1 MSLHILTEP
10 SIQIDPE
17 ILAELT
23 NETEEAGQVVLH
35 ILYNTPMHTFMNIRI
50 WPSTY
55 LFDQHSNHR
64 SELVHV
70 ENICLYPNW
79 MPCFP
84 GEKFHFTLI
93 FSGLPKIVRCLI
105 LLKFVTTRQAHLKHV
120 ACIAMLPTSI
130 FWKYSDSEG

>member
-10 SIQIDPE
+10 NIQIDPE

-50 WPSTY
+50 WPTTY
-55 LFDQHSNHR
+55 LFDKHSSHR
-64 SELVHV
+64 SDLVHV

-93 FSGLPKIVRCLI
+93 FSGLPKSCTVFDFIEVCDNEAGAFEERGLQRNATDVYF
-105 LLKFVTTRQAHLKHV
+105 LEVL
-120 ACIAMLPTSI
+120 
-130 FWKYSDSEG
+130 

>member
-10 SIQIDPE
+10 NIQIDPE

-35 ILYNTPMHTFMNIRI
+35 ILYNTHMNTFMNIRI
-50 WPSTY
+50 WPTTY

-93 FSGLPKIVRCLI
+93 FSGLPKNCTVFDFIEVCDNEAGAFEARGLHRNATDVYF
-105 LLKFVTTRQAHLKHV
+105 LEVL
-120 ACIAMLPTSI
+120 
-130 FWKYSDSEG
+130 

>member
-10 SIQIDPE
+10 NIQIDPE

-35 ILYNTPMHTFMNIRI
+35 NLYNTPMNTFMNIRI
-50 WPSTY
+50 WPTTY

-93 FSGLPKIVRCLI
+93 FSGLPKNCTVFDFIEVCDNEAGAFEARGLHRNATDVYF
-105 LLKFVTTRQAHLKHV
+105 LEVL
-120 ACIAMLPTSI
+120 
-130 FWKYSDSEG
+130 

>member
-10 SIQIDPE
+10 MVQIDPE

-35 ILYNTPMHTFMNIRI
+35 ILYNTPVHSFMNIRI
-50 WPSTY
+50 WPTTY

-70 ENICLYPNW
+70 ENICLYPHW

-93 FSGLPKIVRCLI
+93 FTGLPKTCTVFDFIEVCDNEAGAFEARGLHRNATDVYFLEVI
-105 LLKFVTTRQAHLKHV
+105 
-120 ACIAMLPTSI
+120 
-130 FWKYSDSEG
+130 

>member
-50 WPSTY
+50 RPTTY

-93 FSGLPKIVRCLI
+93 FSGLPKNCTVFDFIEVCDNEAGAFEARGLHRNATDVYF
-105 LLKFVTTRQAHLKHV
+105 LEVL
-120 ACIAMLPTSI
+120 
-130 FWKYSDSEG
+130 

>member
-10 SIQIDPE
+10 NIQIDPE

-35 ILYNTPMHTFMNIRI
+35 ILYNTPMNTFMNIRI
-50 WPSTY
+50 WPTTY

-93 FSGLPKIVRCLI
+93 FSGLPKNCTVFDFIEVCDNEAGAFEARGLHRNATDVYF
-105 LLKFVTTRQAHLKHV
+105 LEVL
-120 ACIAMLPTSI
+120 
-130 FWKYSDSEG
+130 

>member
-10 SIQIDPE
+10 NIQIDPE

-35 ILYNTPMHTFMNIRI
+35 ILYNTPMNTFMNIRI
-50 WPSTY
+50 WPTTY

-93 FSGLPKIVRCLI
+93 FSGLPKNCTVFDFIEVCDNEAGAFEARGLH
-105 LLKFVTTRQAHLKHV
+105 R
-120 ACIAMLPTSI
+120 
-130 FWKYSDSEG
+130 